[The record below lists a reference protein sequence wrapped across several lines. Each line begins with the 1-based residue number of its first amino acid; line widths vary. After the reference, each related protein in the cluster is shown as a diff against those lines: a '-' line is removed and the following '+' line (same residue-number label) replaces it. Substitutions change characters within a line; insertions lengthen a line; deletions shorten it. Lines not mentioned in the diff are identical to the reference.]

1 MRNLLLTRTASA
13 PFGGQARTN
22 LVELKNSLRDFHQSE
37 RGDNENL
44 GRMLVLALILVP
56 IVIVLTVFGT
66 EIVTKG
72 KDIWQQ
78 VIGGAVTP

>member
-1 MRNLLLTRTASA
+1 MKNALMNRMTSPLSTKAQSS
-13 PFGGQARTN
+13 
-22 LVELKNSLRDFHQSE
+22 LVELKSALRSFHQSE

-66 EIVTKG
+66 EIVAESKSGWDVVTG
-72 KDIWQQ
+72 S
-78 VIGGAVTP
+78 AVTP

>member
-1 MRNLLLTRTASA
+1 MKNALMNRMTSPLGTKAQDS
-13 PFGGQARTN
+13 
-22 LVELKNSLRDFHQSE
+22 LVELKSALRSFHQSE

-66 EIVTKG
+66 EIVTKS
-72 KDIWQQ
+72 KEIWQQ

>member
-1 MRNLLLTRTASA
+1 MRNHLLTLTESA
-13 PFGGQARTN
+13 PFGGQARTS
-22 LVELKNSLRDFHQSE
+22 LEELKNSLRDFHESE

-66 EIVTKG
+66 EIVTKS